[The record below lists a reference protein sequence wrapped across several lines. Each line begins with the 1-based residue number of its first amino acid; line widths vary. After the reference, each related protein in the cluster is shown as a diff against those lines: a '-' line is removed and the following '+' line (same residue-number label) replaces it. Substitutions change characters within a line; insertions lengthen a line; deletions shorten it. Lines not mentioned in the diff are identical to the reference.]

1 MVNKMSYKYVKSDDR
16 PYKNKRHEI
25 DEKLKGKP
33 QFQVT
38 RGETRGIDTVEELKR
53 GSYASSDNLNK
64 KKARELRNGLLSTF
78 PKVETLFKNNGH
90 TTESF
95 KWIDQG
101 YDGACTVTS
110 LLNLLHLTGNVRHT
124 GQLWSKTKQ
133 KKYWKTYLFNK
144 FNKYMQETYGVDLGD
159 YADMLDSGLALNVV
173 LHKNLQEDPNFIYF
187 PLSGLI
193 LGEKNKN
200 LDLQKGIEGAK
211 TRFKDYTKRPH
222 LYLIANHIE
231 SLIDRNI
238 PVGLAFN
245 GHARIVVA
253 YNETHL
259 LFQDGWAP
267 GSDQCAG
274 SRKGG
279 YKGYMDYYI
288 DGFSV
293 VEKFAAYKDA
303 RDLIYFDRDL
313 KPMVDMTMEE
323 LSKQVK
329 MITVGPVKTKKAPK
343 KKKKGKR
350 TKLERYKDKVEVEI
364 EEMKKLLADSAEQRE
379 KSITDSLIGRGK
391 PEEPQ
396 RTSINRALNA
406 CVCVESNGSG
416 SIVTHNGKTFV
427 LTNEHVASEIGTIKF
442 IMWID
447 GKIGYAQTYWVDEEN
462 DIGKMKIIENPKDK
476 VISSLSIHTKKVT
489 KGQLL
494 VQIHNPYH
502 WYNDKKTGDRQEID
516 GHFPFTV
523 ETRNIHPGKLNDFSH
538 SSTED
543 SSVFGGSSGS
553 PLIYRDTRGILGGVV
568 GIHKQYYYDTGIYEG
583 VLINDTTLNVLPKLK
598 F

>member
-1 MVNKMSYKYVKSDDR
+1 VNKMSYKYVKSDDR

-38 RGETRGIDTVEELKR
+38 RAETRGVDTVEELKR
-53 GSYASSDNLNK
+53 GSYASSYNLTK
-64 KKARELRNGLLSTF
+64 KKARELRNELLSTF
-78 PKVETLFKNNGH
+78 PNVETLFENNGH

-124 GQLWSKTKQ
+124 GQSWSKTKQ

-144 FNKYMQETYGVDLGD
+144 FNEYMQETYGVDLGD

-173 LHKNLQEDPNFIYF
+173 LHKNLQKDPNFIYF

-313 KPMVDMTMEE
+313 KPMVDKTLEE
-323 LSKQVK
+323 VEKKYSNLKIANLEVVK
-329 MITVGPVKTKKAPK
+329 KKKAPK
-343 KKKKGKR
+343 KKKGKIMTLSQYKTYAKPEIKDMQKLLKQSAKRRKEQIESIILGGRRRDKGKQ
-350 TKLERYKDKVEVEI
+350 
-364 EEMKKLLADSAEQRE
+364 LA
-379 KSITDSLIGRGK
+379 
-391 PEEPQ
+391 
-396 RTSINRALNA
+396 SINETLQA

-416 SIVTHNGKTFV
+416 SIVTHNGDTFV
-427 LTNEHVASEIGTIKF
+427 LTNQHVALERGTIKF

-447 GKIGYAQTYWVDEEN
+447 GKIGYAQTYWVDKEN
-462 DIGKMKIIENPKDK
+462 DIGKMKIIEKPADKDA
-476 VISSLSIHTKKVT
+476 SLPIHNKKVA

-502 WYNDKKTGDRQEID
+502 WEQDRTEIME
-516 GHFPFTV
+516 HFPFTV
-523 ETRNIHPGKLNDFSH
+523 ETRNIFPGKKNDFSH
-538 SSTED
+538 SSTD
-543 SSVFGGSSGS
+543 SSSVYWGSSGS
-553 PLIYRDTRGILGGVV
+553 PLIYRDPSTGILGGVV
-568 GIHKQYYYDTGIYEG
+568 GIHKQWDPNQKKDKKYQG
-583 VLINDTTLNVLPKLK
+583 VLISNTTLNLLPKLK